1 MTGRSIKLFQF
12 MQKHYRAI
20 GIQPHELNQID
31 HSFFNT
37 KNWIL
42 FICLIQLIITILAFL
57 LFKARSMFELGLSVC
72 FLLGLSAAGIFY
84 IIYIWQID
92 NISKFIEN
100 CEKFI
105 ERSKLDRNY
114 LINYFQC
121 LFENSVCTR

>member
-1 MTGRSIKLFQF
+1 MAGRSIKLFQF

-42 FICLIQLIITILAFL
+42 FICLIQLVVPTLAFV
-57 LFKARSMFELGLSVC
+57 LFKVTSMLDFGLSMC
-72 FLLGLSAAGIFY
+72 FLLGLSVCGVYY

-100 CEKFI
+100 CELFIKQSKLNRTTFNELTKLMTKFI
-105 ERSKLDRNY
+105 HRE
-114 LINYFQC
+114 
-121 LFENSVCTR
+121 

>member
-1 MTGRSIKLFQF
+1 MAGRSIKLFQF

-42 FICLIQLIITILAFL
+42 FICLIQLVVPTLAFV
-57 LFKARSMFELGLSVC
+57 LFKVTSMLDFGLSMC
-72 FLLGLSAAGIFY
+72 FLLGLSVCGVYY

-100 CEKFI
+100 CELFIKQSKLNRTKFNELTKLMVKFI
-105 ERSKLDRNY
+105 HRE
-114 LINYFQC
+114 
-121 LFENSVCTR
+121 